1 MKRKVVMKLL
11 CVTIVSA
18 MLVANTSVLSASD
31 GVTRTVIY
39 QSQEMQVTV
48 TADSVIL
55 PDGQVIPLS
64 EFTGQFL
71 DNPQPAQPETTEES
85 QTPTQQPEVP
95 EQPGGDNTNEGGE
108 TPTEP
113 ETPAGRRPKER
124 IRKGKHRRE
133 RHPKGKHRKEIT
145 RKVKHRREKHRKR
158 KRRKGK
164 HRKVKIRK
172 GKRRRRKIL
181 EQIPERETNPR
192 RTVLGRV
199 KQTVPPKPVRRIRQ
213 RIKQKVFRPSIWLE
227 FRRKNLT
234 ATVRRPFPQKI

>member
-39 QSQEMQVTV
+39 QSLEIQVTV

-113 ETPAGRRPKER
+113 EIPGGETPEGENPEGETPEGETPKGGNTGGRKPGRGNTGGRKSGRGNAGR
-124 IRKGKHRRE
+124 GN
-133 RHPKGKHRKEIT
+133 T
-145 RKVKHRREKHRKR
+145 
-158 KRRKGK
+158 
-164 HRKVKIRK
+164 
-172 GKRRRRKIL
+172 
-181 EQIPERETNPR
+181 
-192 RTVLGRV
+192 GR
-199 KQTVPPKPVRRIRQ
+199 
-213 RIKQKVFRPSIWLE
+213 
-227 FRRKNLT
+227 
-234 ATVRRPFPQKI
+234 